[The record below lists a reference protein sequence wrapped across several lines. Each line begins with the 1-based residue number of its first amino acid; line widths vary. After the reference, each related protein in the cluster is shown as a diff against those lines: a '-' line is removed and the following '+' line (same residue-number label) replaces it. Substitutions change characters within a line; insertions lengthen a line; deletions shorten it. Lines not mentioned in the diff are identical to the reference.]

1 MIKKILALLLLV
13 LPLCMQAQFGTGKW
27 VIHPRYAINAA
38 QNVIDAGDKVYFL
51 VSNCLYS
58 LDKATKV
65 ITNHNKAT
73 DLNDVLITGIYY
85 NYDKHYLVVTY
96 DDSNIDIIKS
106 DGTVLNLPA
115 VKDVVLAVTSKSI
128 TDVSFAPGKM
138 YVSTL
143 YGWLQFN
150 DNDFSVAKSAVW
162 KRPVH
167 AIAEVGKFLFINL
180 YANFYYAPLSDDPM
194 TPADFKTAYIAEG
207 KYIPIDANSFFLKK
221 AGALDRVSF
230 SENSDGS
237 LFFTINTA
245 VGATATNVQRTP
257 SGFIANFFSTNAA
270 SCYYYTFD
278 TQGLNGVKTS
288 GGQALYSCD
297 PQGDGTMWN
306 ASAQGLSSSADPA
319 THYKPNAVEISGVP
333 FWMTYNTANGKL
345 YLTSTADYIP
355 LDKLS
360 SAYYNAYPEVCIYNG
375 STWESHNP
383 QGTAKSNIYGAVIAP
398 GDKTNTYWTTT
409 RLGLVY
415 KIVDDVVKNAFTST
429 SAMAGWVA
437 RRPCLQFDDMGNLW
451 VMSTSMSTTATV
463 KVLPAAKVNSANIA
477 ASDWKIYNIPH
488 LADVNDFKRSS
499 LAVAK
504 GSNIKVGTNGCYNQ
518 PLVFWKNNDNDV
530 TDGNCDYRVF
540 SALTDQNGKSFTNWT
555 YNHALVAD
563 STGNVVYGSTIGL
576 VMFNPAD
583 AFAAD
588 KPFTVTQLDELSGIE
603 VTTIAVDK
611 QNRKWVGTIGS
622 GIYLVSPDCKTVLK
636 HFTTDN
642 SPLSSNEI
650 YYLCCNTSNNSV
662 FIVTPSSIMQYYADY
677 TESASSYSNVYAYPN
692 PVRPDFTGFIT
703 ITGLMENST
712 VVIKDANGKIVKQ
725 LTSTGGMATWDGCD
739 SNGERL
745 PTGSYAVY
753 AAQGAASLP
762 VKPCTKVMI
771 IK

>member
-1 MIKKILALLLLV
+1 
-13 LPLCMQAQFGTGKW
+13 
-27 VIHPRYAINAA
+27 
-38 QNVIDAGDKVYFL
+38 
-51 VSNCLYS
+51 
-58 LDKATKV
+58 
-65 ITNHNKAT
+65 
-73 DLNDVLITGIYY
+73 
-85 NYDKHYLVVTY
+85 
-96 DDSNIDIIKS
+96 
-106 DGTVLNLPA
+106 
-115 VKDVVLAVTSKSI
+115 
-128 TDVSFAPGKM
+128 
-138 YVSTL
+138 
-143 YGWLQFN
+143 
-150 DNDFSVAKSAVW
+150 
-162 KRPVH
+162 
-167 AIAEVGKFLFINL
+167 
-180 YANFYYAPLSDDPM
+180 
-194 TPADFKTAYIAEG
+194 
-207 KYIPIDANSFFLKK
+207 
-221 AGALDRVSF
+221 
-230 SENSDGS
+230 
-237 LFFTINTA
+237 
-245 VGATATNVQRTP
+245 
-257 SGFIANFFSTNAA
+257 
-270 SCYYYTFD
+270 
-278 TQGLNGVKTS
+278 
-288 GGQALYSCD
+288 
-297 PQGDGTMWN
+297 
-306 ASAQGLSSSADPA
+306 
-319 THYKPNAVEISGVP
+319 
-333 FWMTYNTANGKL
+333 
-345 YLTSTADYIP
+345 
-355 LDKLS
+355 
-360 SAYYNAYPEVCIYNG
+360 
-375 STWESHNP
+375 
-383 QGTAKSNIYGAVIAP
+383 
-398 GDKTNTYWTTT
+398 
-409 RLGLVY
+409 
-415 KIVDDVVKNAFTST
+415 
-429 SAMAGWVA
+429 
-437 RRPCLQFDDMGNLW
+437 MGNLW

-530 TDGNCDYRVF
+530 TDGQCDYRVF

-692 PVRPDFTGFIT
+692 PVRPDFTGLIT

-762 VKPCTKVMI
+762 AKPCTKVMI